1 MAITFGFFFDS
12 ALTQPVDADNPITF
26 TFAGAD
32 SGDIQLWFGSL
43 TSSVKVQATS
53 TPGTDPITITPTDSN
68 SGSGEPNTAIK
79 LATSQGAL
87 TAATAGA
94 SLAIGTTINSSTG
107 SAFPFW
113 LRITNAL
120 TTVGVYT
127 DLSLVTND
135 LTETAQ

>member
-12 ALTQPVDADNPITF
+12 ALTQPVS
-26 TFAGAD
+26 
-32 SGDIQLWFGSL
+32 SGDPIPFSFEGAGSGDVQLWFGSL

-53 TPGTDPITITPTDSN
+53 NPGTDSITITPTDSD
-68 SGSGEPNTAIK
+68 SGTGEPNTAIK

-113 LRITNAL
+113 ARITNAL

-127 DLSLVTND
+127 DLSLATND